1 MKTKDFFDNLNV
13 FFKNDED
20 VDDIDMLDNN
30 AQIFAYAYKNEEGEI
45 YEIRIFNPEYR
56 ELLTIDSEGNVT
68 PLNLEK

>member
-30 AQIFAYAYKNEEGEI
+30 AQIFSYAYKNEEGEI

-56 ELLTIDSEGNVT
+56 ELLTIDSEGTVT
-68 PLNLEK
+68 PINLEK

>member
-56 ELLTIDSEGNVT
+56 ELLTIDSEGTVT
-68 PLNLEK
+68 PINLEK